1 MYQEAAMLEEH
12 VLKVSIKANGALHP
26 ATLGAQSNLAETSVI
41 IYSNIQIQDPFRTSL
56 FDAASRMVAP
66 DHAPAIA

>member
-12 VLKVSIKANGALHP
+12 VLKVSIKANGAMHP

-41 IYSNIQIQDPFRTSL
+41 IPKFKFKIIPKF
-56 FDAASRMVAP
+56 
-66 DHAPAIA
+66 